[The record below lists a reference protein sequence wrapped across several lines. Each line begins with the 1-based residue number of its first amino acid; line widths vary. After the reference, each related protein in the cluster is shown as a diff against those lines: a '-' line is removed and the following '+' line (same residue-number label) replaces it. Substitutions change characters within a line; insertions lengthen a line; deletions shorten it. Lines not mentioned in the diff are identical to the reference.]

1 MHLNHLIKAIV
12 FPSVPLG
19 ELMNM
24 CDFRRIPKI
33 FRPPPYCDI
42 SDDPIYSGRGGLNLF
57 GILRKSH
64 MFISIPRG
72 TDEKTMAMI
81 K

>member
-19 ELMNM
+19 ELMNTS
-24 CDFRRIPKI
+24 DFCRIPKF
-33 FRPPPYCDI
+33 FRPPYGDI
-42 SDDPIYSGRGGLNLF
+42 SDDPIYSGRGGGLNIF
-57 GILRKSH
+57 GILRKTH

-72 TDEKTMAMI
+72 TDEKTMALI